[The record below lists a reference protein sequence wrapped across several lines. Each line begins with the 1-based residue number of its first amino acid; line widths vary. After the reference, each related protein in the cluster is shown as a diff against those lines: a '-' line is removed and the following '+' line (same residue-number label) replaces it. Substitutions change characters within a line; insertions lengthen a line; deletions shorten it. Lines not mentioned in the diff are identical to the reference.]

1 MKKLITYSLLFFSP
15 FMFGQNIFFNSGVN
29 LTKYDY
35 KNSIGE
41 ENPNINQ
48 SNGVFFEIGTSF
60 NLISGNSGDQKLNL
74 KPSLVL
80 NKYNATGGNNF
91 DNYDWDT
98 QFFGLKVVLDY
109 LVFNTDSFSTSI
121 EGGFS
126 LESLMQGNQKIGGTT
141 YDLTKSEE
149 FGGSFFAPN
158 FGVNVVFNANED
170 IGISTGINFHN
181 LSSSKTSQ
189 NGEKL
194 NIVNTQLAV
203 GIIINL

>member
-60 NLISGNSGDQKLNL
+60 NLISGSSGDKKLNL

-98 QFFGLKVVLDY
+98 QFLD
-109 LVFNTDSFSTSI
+109 
-121 EGGFS
+121 
-126 LESLMQGNQKIGGTT
+126 
-141 YDLTKSEE
+141 
-149 FGGSFFAPN
+149 
-158 FGVNVVFNANED
+158 
-170 IGISTGINFHN
+170 
-181 LSSSKTSQ
+181 
-189 NGEKL
+189 
-194 NIVNTQLAV
+194 
-203 GIIINL
+203 